1 MTTHYRLT
9 APSAEQLHDLPVHT
23 ELRLPSMPS
32 SPIVKTR
39 TEDGVPWLASVQ
51 VERRLGREVTAS
63 WYGSGDLAAAI
74 GDGIVEVT
82 LPSEP
87 HHPQPLGHD
96 YRGVEGSDEC
106 TALTPHPGHPTARAW
121 CRRPEADHR

>member
-1 MTTHYRLT
+1 MTTTYRLS

-39 TEDGVPWLASVQ
+39 SEDGVPWLASVQ

-74 GDGIVEVT
+74 GDGMVDVT
-82 LPSEP
+82 EPEQTSE
-87 HHPQPLGHD
+87 QDMADLIRLRAD
-96 YRGVEGSDEC
+96 LEGDEG
-106 TALTPHPGHPTARAW
+106 A
-121 CRRPEADHR
+121 